1 MHEGKGWS
9 RRGHKNVIVTSILF
23 ATVTVMALTYQ
34 CATVLAEG
42 PKAFKWLA
50 LQKAFSEAFKVLNK
64 ILKG

>member
-1 MHEGKGWS
+1 MVMVM
-9 RRGHKNVIVTSILF
+9 VIVTV
-23 ATVTVMALTYQ
+23 TVTRQRLGTDAARDPFPVDNSDIFP
-34 CATVLAEG
+34 VLAEG